1 MNILEDSMEIIKN
14 RKYLYIAVVA
24 TILILIPFVMLLI
37 DYSREF
43 EEKSTKIGFIILGDV
58 NEPGW
63 NKSHYEGIKA
73 ACEKYGI
80 ELLVRDK
87 VRENSGQCT
96 ETIKEL
102 AENGAGMIF
111 LASYS
116 STVEAQNLVKE
127 YPNIAFATNSAE
139 VHAKNMTA
147 YFVRV
152 YQARYLSGILAGM
165 KTKTNVVGYVAAMS
179 NSEVNRQINAFTLG
193 VHRINP
199 QAKVLVMFTNAWQNE
214 EVEAKNAEKLIEN
227 YNADVLT
234 YHQDEATV
242 CKVAEANGVN
252 FIAYN
257 EVLHGYTNKYLASI
271 VCHWDLYYMDI
282 LQRYLKGEINYVK
295 NHWIGIDRGAI
306 TIENYSSEV
315 NDDIRD
321 KIEEIELELMN
332 NKQIFSGEI
341 YDNQGNKR
349 CGANEAISDDLLLE
363 DINWLVQGVEV
374 VD

>member
-1 MNILEDSMEIIKN
+1 MEIIKN
-14 RKYLYIAVVA
+14 RKYLYTAVVT
-24 TILILIPFVMLLI
+24 TILILIPFIILLI

-43 EEKSTKIGFIILGDV
+43 EEKSTKIGFIILGDI

-87 VRENSGQCT
+87 VKENSGQCT

-102 AENGAGMIF
+102 AANGAGMIF

-116 STVEAQNLVKE
+116 YTIEAQNLVKE

-152 YQARYLSGILAGM
+152 YQARYLSGILAGL

-193 VHRINP
+193 VKRVIASSKINRSVTYMVKP
-199 QAKVLVMFTNAWQNE
+199 
-214 EVEAKNAEKLIEN
+214 I
-227 YNADVLT
+227 YN
-234 YHQDEATV
+234 
-242 CKVAEANGVN
+242 
-252 FIAYN
+252 I
-257 EVLHGYTNKYLASI
+257 
-271 VCHWDLYYMDI
+271 
-282 LQRYLKGEINYVK
+282 
-295 NHWIGIDRGAI
+295 
-306 TIENYSSEV
+306 
-315 NDDIRD
+315 
-321 KIEEIELELMN
+321 
-332 NKQIFSGEI
+332 
-341 YDNQGNKR
+341 
-349 CGANEAISDDLLLE
+349 
-363 DINWLVQGVEV
+363 
-374 VD
+374 

>member
-1 MNILEDSMEIIKN
+1 MEDSMKIKKK
-14 RKYLYIAVVA
+14 KYLYSAVIAA
-24 TILILIPFVMLLI
+24 ILLLIPPLIIML

-43 EEKSTKIGFIILGDV
+43 DDTSTKIGFIILGDI

-73 ACEKYGI
+73 ACEKYGV

-87 VRENSGQCT
+87 VKENSGQCT

-102 AENGAGMIF
+102 ASNGAGMIF

-116 STVEAQNLVKE
+116 YSFEAQNLVKE

-152 YQARYLSGILAGM
+152 YQARYLSGILAGL

-193 VHRINP
+193 VKRVNP
-199 QAKVLVMFTNAWQNE
+199 QARVLIMYTNSWQNE
-214 EVEAKNAEKLIEN
+214 EIEAKNAEKLIKN

-242 CKVAEANGVN
+242 CKVAERNRVN

-257 EVLHGYTNKYLASI
+257 EVLHGYSNKYLASV

-282 LQRYLKGEINYVK
+282 VQRYLKGEINYVK
-295 NHWIGIDRGAI
+295 NHWIGIDRNAVTLEI
-306 TIENYSSEV
+306 YSNEV
-315 NDDIRD
+315 NDEIRE
-321 KIEEIELELMN
+321 KIKKIELELIN
-332 NKQIFSGEI
+332 NKQIFSDEI
-341 YDNQGNKR
+341 YDITGNKH
-349 CGANEAISDDLLLE
+349 CEVGDAISDDVLLE
-363 DINWLVQGVEV
+363 DINWLIQGVEV